1 MTIHVI
7 VGAAV
12 AILAAIE
19 LWLMSQNPPRLT
31 ASRCGTA
38 SPLPVL
44 AELEPE
50 EEVAG
55 VVVMRADALPPRVG
69 SVRHARSTS
78 PRTSSTRS
86 TK

>member
-31 ASRCGTA
+31 ASR
-38 SPLPVL
+38 
-44 AELEPE
+44 
-50 EEVAG
+50 
-55 VVVMRADALPPRVG
+55 
-69 SVRHARSTS
+69 
-78 PRTSSTRS
+78 
-86 TK
+86 